1 MMELIILVK
10 VVIGVI
16 AIAVLLKARFRMKP

>member
-1 MMELIILVK
+1 MMELLILVK

-16 AIAVLLKARFRMKP
+16 AVTIQVKARFRKKP

>member
-16 AIAVLLKARFRMKP
+16 AITVLLKARFRMKP

>member
-10 VVIGVI
+10 IVIGLI
-16 AIAVLLKARFRMKP
+16 AITVLFKARFRMKP